1 MAQIHKANGVDAMNI
16 GSLLTRHARYR
27 PDHIAV
33 IFEQRRRSFRDFN
46 QRVNRLAN
54 ALLIILLLIGGAGGS
69 TGTRQ
74 NHKSTLPSSNASI
87 ANTTPKPANRSPL
100 QNDVGL
106 TPHFRNWLAANGY
119 SGYNFARD
127 DAPGGSYGG
136 KQNDSDAVVNQPVIF
151 IHGNSDSA
159 LGTGAP
165 FTGWTASI
173 NFFLSQ
179 GYKTSELYA
188 TTWGPAD
195 PALSIYQYH
204 SKVYLTKIRA
214 FIKAVKAYTGAA
226 KVDVIAH
233 SMGVTLARKAIL
245 GGAASDLMDG
255 GDYDLGPPLTGA
267 IDTFVGIAG
276 SNRGLVTC
284 YLSGPTTPACGD
296 TNGFYPGYMI
306 GFQGPF
312 GVSQILRDI
321 NASSHYEGSYVY
333 TIWSTIDE
341 VIGYGCVVY
350 GRYTPQIPGQNGER
364 RFSSLPYGHIN
375 SKDLTGYYQHRMVKY
390 HAAL

>member
-1 MAQIHKANGVDAMNI
+1 MKKHEGYRFYLATALSLIFILLPI
-16 GSLLTRHARYR
+16 GS
-27 PDHIAV
+27 
-33 IFEQRRRSFRDFN
+33 
-46 QRVNRLAN
+46 
-54 ALLIILLLIGGAGGS
+54 AGGS
-69 TGTRQ
+69 TDIRQ
-74 NHKSTLPSSNASI
+74 NHKSMLPSINASI
-87 ANTTPKPANRSPL
+87 GNTPPKPANSSPL
-100 QNDVGL
+100 QNDAGL
-106 TPHFRNWLAANGY
+106 TPNFRNWLAANGY
-119 SGYNFARD
+119 SGYDFARD

-136 KQNDSDAVVNQPVIF
+136 KQNDSDAVINQPVIF

-159 LGTGAP
+159 LGTGAS

-173 NFFLSQ
+173 NYFLSQ

-204 SKVYLTKIRA
+204 SKAYLTKIRA
-214 FIKAVKAYTGAA
+214 FIQAVKAYTGAA
-226 KVDVIAH
+226 KIDVIAH

-245 GGAASDLMDG
+245 GGTASDLMDG
-255 GDYDLGPPLTGA
+255 GDYDLGPPLTGI

-276 SNRGLVTC
+276 ANRGLVDC
-284 YLSGPTTPACGD
+284 YLSGPTTPTCSD

-306 GFQGPF
+306 GLQGPL
-312 GVSQILRDI
+312 GVSQILRNI

-333 TIWSTIDE
+333 TIWSTVDE

-350 GRYTPQIPGQNGER
+350 GRYTTQIPGQNGEQ

-375 SKDLTGYYQHRMVKY
+375 SKDLTGYYQRRMVKY
-390 HAAL
+390 HAVN

>member
-1 MAQIHKANGVDAMNI
+1 MNI
-16 GSLLTRHARYR
+16 DLLPTKHSRYR

-33 IFEQRRRSFRDFN
+33 IFEQRRLSFRDFN
-46 QRVNRLAN
+46 RRGKRLAN
-54 ALLIILLLIGGAGGS
+54 ALLIILLLIGSAGGS
-69 TGTRQ
+69 TGIRQ

-87 ANTTPKPANRSPL
+87 GSATPKPANRSPL
-100 QNDVGL
+100 QNDAGL

-136 KQNDSDAVVNQPVIF
+136 RQNDSDAVVNQPVIF

-159 LGTGAP
+159 VGTGSP

-204 SKVYLTKIRA
+204 SKEYLTKIRA
-214 FIKAVKAYTGAA
+214 FIQAVKAYTGAA

-255 GDYDLGPPLTGA
+255 GDYDLGPPLTGV

-276 SNRGLVTC
+276 SNRGLVNC

-312 GVSQILRDI
+312 GVSQILRNI

-341 VIGYGCVVY
+341 AIGYGCVVY
-350 GRYTPQIPGQNGER
+350 GRYTTQIPGQNGER

-375 SKDLTGYYQHRMVKY
+375 SKDLTGYYQQRMVKY